1 MTDHEQQRRRN
12 EYLQECALV
21 REVWDQKIAHRRGIL
36 PDATLDPVVSNI
48 GWCGQV
54 QLVPGANHSGEVEKA
69 ADDIAYAYE
78 LPPGSVVVDPGHRGT
93 ADTSFLW
100 AYRSPSHARH
110 HNLRPWGLHGNDY
123 AGESTPPG
131 LVTRLE
137 WAELEDWASKYA
149 FVWKQIRR
157 PDGRVD
163 MEQFLRR
170 LTRLEAAILDVLSR
184 TRAET
189 VRQIV
194 EKAGL
199 PYESLSQDVAEA
211 IGLQQ
216 GRRTAGGQG

>member
-12 EYLQECALV
+12 EYLQECAQV
-21 REVWDQKIAHRRGIL
+21 RGVWDQRIAHRRGIL
-36 PDATLDPVVSNI
+36 PGATLDPVVSNI

-54 QLVPGANHSGEVEKA
+54 QLVPGANHYGEVEKA

-78 LPPGSVVVDPGHRGT
+78 LPPGSVVVDPGNRGT

-170 LTRLEAAILDVLSR
+170 LTRLEAAILDVLPR

-199 PYESLSQDVAEA
+199 PYESLSEDVAEA

-216 GRRTAGGQG
+216 TRRRAGGQV